1 MELLTV
7 GELTRTVMRGEEP
20 TSDLSVQVVNQMVLV
35 LLIDLFPGA
44 GQQATEWKCRK
55 VEAETLGRGGGDDP
69 GRPLLGGQGGP

>member
-20 TSDLSVQVVNQMVLV
+20 TSDLSVQVGNKFVLV
-35 LLIDLFPGA
+35 FSVDFFPGA

-55 VEAETLGRGGGDDP
+55 VEAETLGR
-69 GRPLLGGQGGP
+69 

>member
-20 TSDLSVQVVNQMVLV
+20 TSDLSVQVGNKIVLV
-35 LLIDLFPGA
+35 LSSDLFPPGA

-55 VEAETLGRGGGDDP
+55 VEAETLGR
-69 GRPLLGGQGGP
+69 